1 MKGIDM
7 KKNKNSNITRRK
19 FIKVIGASS
28 AGLMI
33 NPTLLSAAAT
43 NYSATVATAT
53 ATSYDETLL
62 KEAVE
67 QMLDNIGGLADIIK
81 PGDTVGIKVNLTG
94 GSDDADSYQTTSGLH
109 PGDTYWTNPTL
120 LKVVGQAVKDAGAS
134 KLYILEAIYDWESV
148 DNYGYKEVVDYLGAT
163 FIDLNYED
171 PYNDYIIKS
180 VGDNSFIYPELTL
193 NGIFNELDCFISMPK
208 AKQHGTAGV
217 THGMKNLVGILPV
230 PAGIYNSG
238 QDYRKGIHNNGDN
251 QRDKKDNLCRLLIDL
266 NRAAPI
272 NLVVNDAVK
281 TVLGS
286 EGPWAGNHFRPA
298 TFDKLIIGKDPVA
311 VDSVST
317 DVIGFDPMAADY
329 TSPYTKSLNYLKLAS
344 EQGLGEY
351 DLSKIE
357 IIDNVSGIENENEVN
372 HPNSIKLHQNYPNPF
387 NPNTTIQF
395 NVEKAMNVNLK
406 VYNSQGQEVAV
417 LFDGMASAGSHKL
430 KWNATGYA
438 SGTYYYTINAG
449 KFNET
454 KRMVLVK

>member
-1 MKGIDM
+1 M
-7 KKNKNSNITRRK
+7 KKNKYSKITRRK

-33 NPTLLSAAAT
+33 NPTLLSAATT
-43 NYSATVATAT
+43 NYSATVGAAT
-53 ATSYDETLL
+53 ATSYDESLL
-62 KEAVE
+62 QETVGK
-67 QMLDNIGGLADIIK
+67 MLDNIGGLGDIIK

-94 GSDDADSYQTTSGLH
+94 GSDKADSYQTSSGLH
-109 PGDTYWTNPTL
+109 PGDSYWTNPTL
-120 LKVVGQAVKDAGAS
+120 LKVIGKAVKDAGAN
-134 KLYILEAIYDWESV
+134 KLYILEALYDWESV
-148 DNYGYKEVVDYLGAT
+148 DNFGYKEVVDYLGAT

-180 VGDNSFIYPELTL
+180 VGDNSFIYSELTL

-208 AKQHGTAGV
+208 AKQHATAGV

-230 PAGIYNSG
+230 PAGIYNDG
-238 QDYRKGIHNNGDN
+238 QDYRKGIHNNGDT

-286 EGPWAGNHFRPA
+286 EGPWAGNEFRPA
-298 TFDKLIIGKDPVA
+298 TFDKLIIGKDAVA

-317 DVIGFDPMAADY
+317 DIMGFDPMADDY
-329 TSPYTKSLNYLKLAS
+329 NSPYEKSINYLKLAS

-351 DLSKIE
+351 DLSKIDV
-357 IIDNVSGIENENEVN
+357 IDNITDLEDEHNSQT
-372 HPNSIKLHQNYPNPF
+372 PNSIKLKQNYPNPF
-387 NPNTTIQF
+387 NPNTTIKF
-395 NVEKAMNVNLK
+395 NVKKAMNVNLTI
-406 VYNSQGQEVAV
+406 YNARGQVVAV
-417 LFDGMASAGSHKL
+417 LFNGMASAGTHKL
-430 KWNATGYA
+430 KWNANRYA
-438 SGTYYYTINAG
+438 SGAYYYTLKAG

-454 KRMVLVK
+454 KQMLLVK